1 MRTKAKK
8 PTKKEIIEEL
18 RSLDCTRIHRIAAR
32 CGIDA
37 NNEYRVKE
45 FCREHTPTKK
55 LYNHISAIISTRGFD
70 RFVCSYG
77 KCENNTIRRICCEMR
92 AQIKSGMSADSKILI
107 DGYENIFWASPVH
120 LHKDYNK
127 SIAMSNTERNRK
139 IMNLV
144 NSHLAKHGIK

>member
-1 MRTKAKK
+1 MKTKAKK
-8 PTKKEIIEEL
+8 PTKKQIVAEL

-37 NNEYRVKE
+37 NIFYDVINFIHHHAPSR
-45 FCREHTPTKK
+45 K
-55 LYNHISAIISTRGFD
+55 LNQKLGDVVRRRGLD

-92 AQIKSGMSADSKILI
+92 AQIKWGMSAYSKILI
-107 DGYENIFWASPVH
+107 DGYESIYWASPVH

-127 SIAMSNTERNRK
+127 SRAMPNTERNRK

-144 NSHLAKHGIK
+144 NTHLAKHGIK